1 MNNLLMQLEPRA
13 TGTEENENV
22 ADRPRLFSPRCRSTK
37 AAKMDLTLVSGA
49 WPLHPPSPHA
59 TLVVVPGMRQTAA
72 HARNVVQN
80 VRRMGK
86 EPFSCLVF
94 LYESIPLDTNSRASG
109 ALVKQVCTVMRWV
122 GRNVIDY
129 LKLLD
134 ANVTRGFGGGVLV
147 SMQAGLH
154 KWPMPNETEA
164 SFSGPGSSVY
174 TRAVLL

>member
-1 MNNLLMQLEPRA
+1 MLC
-13 TGTEENENV
+13 
-22 ADRPRLFSPRCRSTK
+22 FSPRCRSTK
-37 AAKMDLTLVSGA
+37 ASKMDLTLVSGA

-86 EPFSCLVF
+86 EPFSCVVF
-94 LYESIPLDTNSRASG
+94 LYESIPLAGDSRASG
-109 ALVKQVCTVMRWV
+109 ALLVKQVCTVMRWV

-154 KWPMPNETEA
+154 KWPMPNQTEA
-164 SFSGPGSSVY
+164 AFSGPGSSVY

>member
-1 MNNLLMQLEPRA
+1 MLC
-13 TGTEENENV
+13 
-22 ADRPRLFSPRCRSTK
+22 FSPRCRSTK
-37 AAKMDLTLVSGA
+37 ASKMDLTLVSGA

-86 EPFSCLVF
+86 EPFSCVVF
-94 LYESIPLDTNSRASG
+94 LYESIPLAGDSRASG
-109 ALVKQVCTVMRWV
+109 ALLVKQVCTVMRWV

-154 KWPMPNETEA
+154 KWPMPTTKPRQLLVGLVVQCIRVQ
-164 SFSGPGSSVY
+164 SYCSGCPSLLPHP
-174 TRAVLL
+174 RPRHVLARSR

>member
-1 MNNLLMQLEPRA
+1 
-13 TGTEENENV
+13 
-22 ADRPRLFSPRCRSTK
+22 
-37 AAKMDLTLVSGA
+37 
-49 WPLHPPSPHA
+49 
-59 TLVVVPGMRQTAA
+59 
-72 HARNVVQN
+72 
-80 VRRMGK
+80 MGK

-109 ALVKQVCTVMRWV
+109 ALVEQVCTVMRWV